1 MTDYAKI
8 LSDMEAEDD
17 GLRASEAVT
26 PAGQMPTMRFT
37 DTPATAKAV
46 LRSPNP
52 QGETPTWEQMS
63 ITERLVNGL
72 EGGYHGLQK
81 SRAATAAYEAEQA
94 AQAGLSALVDD
105 DEDESVKELLSRD
118 TQVNRDYK
126 AKQAAARD
134 QAIYDYADLAKK
146 DKEYVTPQAI
156 QNASERAKGKGFW
169 AGLGTAVSEMAA
181 DPLNSAL
188 YLGTSSLGAIAPY
201 MALSAAGGG
210 LLGAARLTSAARAV
224 QMATMFKGSYD
235 NELGNYLIQA
245 MQEKGIDLQNPDAM
259 RTALQADELAET
271 YEKGKKRAAVVGAF
285 DAVAALAA
293 PIRLN
298 PSNAVRTV
306 RDAAGILKASGLQG
320 VDKVKSI
327 PEAFGMARAAT
338 PTSRGGM
345 WGYNLENHL
354 TQAGLQ
360 GVLGGAGEALGS
372 LAAGDEINWADVLFE
387 VIGELTSAPVEV
399 VSMTASVNAAYNAQQ
414 QQAQAAK
421 VLGENM
427 QKVTAAV
434 AAMGTQVKDGQT
446 IADWANDVGQ
456 DKSVFSFAQDLVD
469 AGVPDKIRQAA
480 PELAARI
487 ETAAQNKSDIAIP
500 VSDVVQLAAQDEAAA
515 NSLLYES
522 RVDADGMSPR
532 QAEDFMK
539 NGKQEAVAAFDKIV
553 KDTKPDAEMRKAIDT
568 EVDAIRKQLID
579 AGTAEDVA
587 DLQTRPWAS
596 WLAIRA
602 KQTGLSPKEIMGKM
616 NLRIRRQQSKNPGLQ
631 QFIGAKGNARMGDDA
646 AAERMSIAESMEDH
660 GATPEEIYRKTGWE
674 RGADGKWR
682 REIPD
687 LTLKP
692 DVEKMLAIDL
702 KSWGRAGQV
711 GELTEP
717 LYGMIEAPELFKAH
731 PELENVIVTF
741 GHADPSVRGAFNG
754 RDIWINADFIEKGD
768 FEGLQSTLSH
778 ELQHYI
784 QDTEK
789 FASGGSPSGMPGK
802 GDVLFEDTR
811 RLAKYR
817 ENETYKRYE
826 ALSRSIQGR
835 IISGG
840 PDFLKTPLY
849 DALTAQQKE
858 MEKSPEVDRVRK
870 ERDRLRKKWGRSPN
884 VDYAILNTPDAT
896 EPVWDMLNMEDPE
909 FRFQE
914 YRRMAGEVESRNVQK
929 RRTMSPEERAQ
940 TPISA
945 TEDVPRED
953 QRVAFQ
959 QQLSTAMPSEASV
972 KKGDY
977 PNPRFARQW
986 ADLSE
991 AKKNSRYFERAVA
1004 AMKTI
1009 PGVKGAVGRVRNVG
1023 KASERI
1029 IDFLADNLV
1038 WLYDKMPAA
1047 ERDRAKM
1054 WYDGGNKTARVWA
1067 QRYGLRLR
1075 QVAAVIAIFSPQNGW
1090 FNNMTNAERLFDIYF
1105 GARREKPTL
1114 EMQTTLKTLCE
1125 SDKKVSFDEIKGKS
1139 LEELIEANQ
1148 MRGAALWVRAYDA
1161 VTNPSAYNVLTP
1173 EGGVG
1178 GLASVPGGQGKPAKA
1193 FFFNPQSIADA
1204 LSVIVDGSV
1213 DNVYD
1218 KIGTQFKV
1226 RDFYNNLY
1234 DPNNAKAA
1242 TIDTHAVGADTLTI
1256 QSSNSQ
1262 PVQDNFGAI
1271 GNKTSGQNGT
1281 YPLHFEAY
1289 RRAAERVGISPREMQ
1304 SITWE
1309 AVRVLFEPNRKR
1321 VLRSVVDDIWKEF
1334 DAGKITVDEARQ
1346 KILDA
1351 AGGLSKLSWQDTP
1364 FNDRITETYDRSGVT
1379 LYDDVRQPE
1388 PEPVLTMEAAPDP
1401 NNAEA
1406 VAQWNELSPAD
1417 KLAVTQEI
1425 VPWVLERV
1433 AEQTQTHIGE
1443 PELQR
1448 GGYLGDPNYS
1458 ILCRIADGG
1467 DYVKVARLLASYLR
1481 QDSVMAI
1488 SQTNGEGM
1496 FSSKVIRIQLPD
1508 GFTEAQVDDLYRN
1521 HIDRIRDAN
1530 GERLIMGQST
1540 AGGVMM
1546 LSVDAENIEAI
1557 KAGLNSIVEGYGDQM
1572 VYRVSDA
1579 YTGFLEP
1586 YSEEEKTNAR
1596 NDTGRSGGVRQETS
1610 AGYDADLQSE
1620 TDQRLAE
1627 AIKAKIASRPRGF
1640 NQAAAYQEGV
1650 GGDRTMGGYS
1660 AERGNG
1666 GVRTSGEGQAA
1677 AGGTGVAG
1685 ETAGGMGREP
1695 GTRAD
1700 GGGIHSGEQPDMRGG
1715 LPLRAGGLSDKEAA
1729 YQTDK
1734 HYGKPRKGSSS
1745 VLAFHF
1751 SREPRTTL
1759 DSSFYGTGFQ
1769 GAEADRLSDPK
1780 NEDIRHRI
1788 YFYTDADAGVIP
1800 ESEVG
1805 QYVHTVNLDNVY
1817 NVIEDPL
1824 GIVAKAE
1831 AEGTNYE
1838 RDIMKAGFDGYY
1850 RPYVES
1856 WGQGGVVLVGDHK
1869 VEVEPKGIWRRTP
1882 QTKLYNSIRLKKV
1895 PLDGAQLTEDQK
1907 AALKKMADKYGYRRV
1922 RVYDEHVDY
1931 DESLAREIDP
1941 ILGKRLTVFASAY
1954 TAFNQSSENA
1964 FTPDEE
1970 LIRKAV
1976 DNFGMTDNI
1985 DEAFY
1990 ILPDGTMLDGSGRHW
2005 GLEEQDVN
2013 GRQVD
2018 HADVAEVMESSGA
2031 QAMYDFMGRTGAMR
2045 IDSVNGVASI
2055 SRPPTPAQL
2064 EVLGRSSEG
2073 NYLALSYNTPE
2084 GRIVDDTE
2092 FDSASPE
2099 EIGTFFAEAE
2109 EKAALGIAGAYAQT
2123 AYHGS
2128 PFKFD
2133 RFTLDHIGAGAGTRQ
2148 HGYGLYFAMNRKTAE
2163 SYRDALSGGGE
2174 YTVNGKSVSRN
2185 LESTDME
2192 DLAATWVLREM
2203 PGTQKHPKPAQ
2214 VKRAAETAI
2223 KRLNEDTERG
2233 LVDKAASSKLWD
2245 ELAKIY
2251 RRPKDYS
2258 FEYTPST
2265 EGRVYRTDIPD
2276 SDVLLSEE
2284 AAMADQPVIVR
2295 KALQNLAFDL
2305 IAEGMDDQDKGT
2317 TSPRA
2322 DARNKVIEL
2331 IGKDSAEGRDIYSW
2345 LTAYAGG
2352 SKEASELLNLYGIK
2366 GLEYFSEPDGN
2377 CAVIWDDTALKILN
2391 SLEQP
2396 EQSGTRGSM
2405 MPSNAGDVR
2414 SGEGGVMTLMES
2426 ADKSTFLHESAHA
2439 WLDADTMLAQDIAD
2453 KVLAGGELT
2462 DGEKAFLTNLGGF
2475 FRWGQQEGVLDL
2487 GVTDDLKT
2495 VAAAVRTW
2503 AEMSINDQ
2511 RGMHEL
2517 FAEGF
2522 ESYLLEGVSPNAEMK
2537 TIFGRFKKWLMD
2549 IYAQATR
2556 QPHPIS
2562 PDVRKLYDLM
2572 FATEQQA
2579 METQQKLG
2587 MRALFDGETGKRLG
2601 MTDEEMAAYNALNEE
2616 ATQEAEGL
2624 VAKAVHGVLRIY
2636 GNIRRKEARRILR
2649 ERRDEVNKRTDEI
2662 LEEPR
2667 YRALSL
2673 LTHGLK
2679 NEDGTTSRMT
2689 IELKTLGRC
2698 GIDAETAQL
2707 LMDRGWVT
2715 EGRGVS
2721 PEVLANTAGTTDVV
2735 GLIGD
2740 LLELKSMND
2749 AKTEAIKSVAYKVR
2763 IESGM
2768 NPDAFDELQSNLAAH
2783 NETRSRFITAEFN
2796 ALARAL
2802 GKRQLMLSAAREYA
2816 VEQIGNM
2823 KLSDIRPGTFMNAE
2837 RRCAAMAEQAMRK
2850 GDFGACLEAKRGQV
2864 LNHEMARAALEA
2876 LDRYQRGVRMAK
2888 RAMKSK
2894 TVHPAYKKLILA
2906 LLDAHSVASMT
2917 AKEREDFGK
2926 LAADPAQLQEL
2937 IKEVEDAGTPI
2948 EGLQRF
2954 IDSHEHAKDMTGYD
2968 SQDFFSVLKQL
2979 ETLGRNVYN
2988 QNLAE
2993 ELGRIDEIVKEGK
3006 EAIKEAA
3013 DRQGRDVIENE
3024 RVPFTR
3030 WERWRDNVHQF
3041 LLNHV
3046 KIQSWCRIF
3055 DQNQSGGF
3063 FWNLFI
3069 RSANERSTFENSM
3082 RAKVSKTLAEKL
3094 APVFKKSQDEDP
3106 VIIPG
3111 FSKPFTHG
3119 QRIAVALNC
3128 GNDSNRQRL
3137 VDGDCRF
3144 TDDALQ
3150 AIFATL
3156 TEADWRAV
3164 EAVWQQFEELRPL
3177 IAEKEKRVFGTEPE
3191 WIDYQPFMVKTSE
3204 GKIIQVSGGYYPV
3217 KFDPRGSN
3225 RAAKYADANDVR
3237 QEMQGAY
3244 QSATTRRSF
3253 TKSRVQGDVHM
3264 PLRIDLAAL
3273 YEGFNDVIH
3282 DLAWHEWLIET
3293 KRVLDGVNGR
3303 DSGLRQAIKERY
3315 GYLVAK
3321 QFEDWRKD
3329 IATGGRDSADS
3340 WVNRMAANV
3349 GVATM
3354 GFSVT
3359 SAFVQLT
3366 GIGYVIPRVGIAPVM
3381 TAVGK
3386 FISDPAGLHRA
3397 ITKKSEAMR
3406 LRGLTQN
3413 REIAQVRNRLESGK
3427 HWFKDHAYVMMTIM
3441 QNIVDSIT
3449 WQAAYERYTREGN
3462 SEDKAIAMA
3471 DQVVIDTQ
3479 SSGNVSDLSAIE
3491 RSQGARLFTV
3501 FYSWMNAALNM
3512 GVVEAMGENDR
3523 AKAAARLL
3531 FMGAVMPVLEALF
3544 REALQAHDSD
3554 DDDDEDWTKQWLR
3567 KPLGDVVEYHLGLF
3581 LGLREVSSTAK
3592 SLIAGEPL
3600 FGYNG
3605 PAGTRMIANTANAMQ
3620 AATDPLSWRGL
3631 KVLVDIAGSLTGAPS
3646 TQINRTIKG
3655 VRAIESG
3662 QAEGVDAVLAPLFGF
3677 SGKIDE

>member
-17 GLRASEAVT
+17 GLRASQAVT
-26 PAGQMPTMRFT
+26 PAGQLPTMRFT

-63 ITERLVNGL
+63 ITERLMNGL

-118 TQVNRDYK
+118 TQANRDYK
-126 AKQAAARD
+126 EKQAAARD
-134 QAIYDYADLAKK
+134 KAIYEYSDLAKK
-146 DKEYVTPQAI
+146 DKEYVTPLAV
-156 QNASERAKGKGFW
+156 QNASKKAKGQGFW
-169 AGLGTAVSEMAA
+169 SGLGTALTEMAA

-210 LLGAARLTSAARAV
+210 LLGATRLTSAARAV

-259 RTALQADELAET
+259 RTALQADDMAET

-298 PSNAVRTV
+298 PSNAIRTV
-306 RDAAGILKASGLQG
+306 RDAAGILKASGLHG

-327 PEAFGMARAAT
+327 PEAFGMARSAA
-338 PTSRGGM
+338 PTSRGGV

-387 VIGELTSAPVEV
+387 AIGELTSAPVEV

-434 AAMGTQVKDGQT
+434 AAMGTQVKDDQT

-469 AGVPDKIRQAA
+469 AGVPDKIRQSA

-487 ETAAQNKSDIAIP
+487 ETAAQNKSDVAIP
-500 VSDVVQLAAQDEAAA
+500 VSDVVKLAATDEAAA

-568 EVDAIRKQLID
+568 EVDAIRKQLVD

-596 WLAIRA
+596 WLAIRS

-616 NLRIRRQQSKNPGLQ
+616 NLRIRRQQS
-631 QFIGAKGNARMGDDA
+631 
-646 AAERMSIAESMEDH
+646 
-660 GATPEEIYRKTGWE
+660 
-674 RGADGKWR
+674 
-682 REIPD
+682 
-687 LTLKP
+687 
-692 DVEKMLAIDL
+692 
-702 KSWGRAGQV
+702 
-711 GELTEP
+711 
-717 LYGMIEAPELFKAH
+717 
-731 PELENVIVTF
+731 
-741 GHADPSVRGAFNG
+741 
-754 RDIWINADFIEKGD
+754 
-768 FEGLQSTLSH
+768 
-778 ELQHYI
+778 
-784 QDTEK
+784 
-789 FASGGSPSGMPGK
+789 
-802 GDVLFEDTR
+802 
-811 RLAKYR
+811 
-817 ENETYKRYE
+817 
-826 ALSRSIQGR
+826 
-835 IISGG
+835 
-840 PDFLKTPLY
+840 
-849 DALTAQQKE
+849 
-858 MEKSPEVDRVRK
+858 
-870 ERDRLRKKWGRSPN
+870 
-884 VDYAILNTPDAT
+884 
-896 EPVWDMLNMEDPE
+896 
-909 FRFQE
+909 
-914 YRRMAGEVESRNVQK
+914 
-929 RRTMSPEERAQ
+929 Q
-940 TPISA
+940 TP
-945 TEDVPRED
+945 
-953 QRVAFQ
+953 AFQ
-959 QQLSTAMPSEASV
+959 QQLSTAMPSEAAV

-1009 PGVKGAVGRVRNVG
+1009 PGVKGAIGRVRNVG

-1029 IDFLADNLV
+1029 IDFMADNLV

-1047 ERDRAKM
+1047 ERERAKL

-1105 GARREKPTL
+1105 SARREKPSA
-1114 EMQTTLKTLCE
+1114 EMQTALKTLCE
-1125 SDKKVSFDEIKGKS
+1125 SDRKVSFDEIKGKS
-1139 LEELIEANQ
+1139 LEELIRADQ
-1148 MRGAALWVRAYDA
+1148 MRGAALLVRAYDA
-1161 VTNPSAYNVLTP
+1161 VTNPSTYNVLTP

-1213 DNVYD
+1213 DNIYD

-1234 DPNNAKAA
+1234 DPSNAKAA

-1262 PVQDNFGAI
+1262 PVQDNFGAV

-1289 RRAAERVGISPREMQ
+1289 RRAAERVGLSPREMQ

-1334 DAGKITVDEARQ
+1334 DAGKISADEARQ
-1346 KILDA
+1346 KIFDA

-1521 HIDRIRDAN
+1521 HIDQIRDAN

-1540 AGGVMM
+1540 AGGIMM
-1546 LSVDAENIEAI
+1546 LSVDAENIDAI
-1557 KAGLNSIVEGYGDQM
+1557 TAGLNKATDLPWAVT
-1572 VYRVSDA
+1572 DA

-1586 YSEEEKTNAR
+1586 YTEEEKNHAK
-1596 NDTGRSGGVRQETS
+1596 NVSGRRSEVQQGTS
-1610 AGYDADLQSE
+1610 VGYDADLQSE

-1640 NQAAAYQEGV
+1640 NQEAAYGTEGV
-1650 GGDRTMGGYS
+1650 GDDRTMGGYS
-1660 AERGNG
+1660 AEGGNG
-1666 GVRTSGEGQAA
+1666 GVRASGEGQTA
-1677 AGGTGVAG
+1677 AGGSGMAG
-1685 ETAGGMGREP
+1685 EATGGMGRES
-1695 GTRAD
+1695 GARAD
-1700 GGGIHSGEQPDMRGG
+1700 GGGIYSGEQPNMRGG

-1734 HYGKPRKGSSS
+1734 HYGKPQKGSSS
-1745 VLAFHF
+1745 VLGFHF

-1769 GAEADRLSDPK
+1769 GAEADRLSDPQ

-1788 YFYTDADAGVIP
+1788 YFYADADAGVIP

-1817 NVIEDPL
+1817 NVAEDPL

-1869 VEVEPKGIWRRTP
+1869 VEVEPKGVWRRTP

-1976 DNFGMTDNI
+1976 DNFGTTDNI

-2045 IDSVNGVASI
+2045 IDSAHGVASI

-2064 EVLGRSSEG
+2064 EILGRSSEG

-2092 FDSASPE
+2092 FDPASSE

-2163 SYRDALSGGGE
+2163 RYRDALAGGGE
-2174 YTVNGKSVSRN
+2174 YTVNGKPVSRN

-2223 KRLNEDTERG
+2223 KRLNEDTEHG
-2233 LVDKAASSKLWD
+2233 WVDKATSSKLWN
-2245 ELAKIY
+2245 ELVKIY
-2251 RRPKDYS
+2251 RKPKDYS

-2284 AAMADQPVIVR
+2284 AAMVDQSVVVR

-2305 IAEGMDDQDKGT
+2305 VAEGMDDLDKGT

-2331 IGKDSAEGRDIYSW
+2331 IGKDSAEGRDVYSW

-2414 SGEGGVMTLMES
+2414 PGEGGVMTLMES

-2462 DGEKAFLTNLGGF
+2462 DGERAFLTNLGGF

-2495 VAAAVRTW
+2495 VAAAVRAW
-2503 AEMSINDQ
+2503 AAMPINDQ

-2562 PDVRKLYDLM
+2562 PEVRKLYDLM

-2587 MRALFDGETGKRLG
+2587 MRALFDGEIGKRLG

-2624 VAKAVHGVLRIY
+2624 VAKTVHGVLRIY

-2649 ERRDEVNKRTDEI
+2649 ERQDEVNKRTDEI

-2667 YRALSL
+2667 FRALSL

-2689 IELKTLGRC
+2689 IELKTLSRC
-2698 GIDAETAQL
+2698 GIDAETAQM

-3191 WIDYQPFMVKTSE
+3191 WIDYQPFMVKTAE

-3386 FISDPAGLHRA
+3386 FISDPVGLHRA

-3449 WQAAYERYTREGN
+3449 WQAAYERFTREGN

-3531 FMGAVMPVLEALF
+3531 FMGAVMPVLEAMF
-3544 REALQAHDSD
+3544 RDALQAHDSD
-3554 DDDDEDWTKQWLR
+3554 DDDDEDWTKKWLR

-3581 LGLREVSSTAK
+3581 VLLREVSNAVK
-3592 SLIAGEPL
+3592 SMIAGDPV
-3600 FGYNG
+3600 FAYNG
-3605 PAGTRMIANTANAMQ
+3605 PAGTRALPNAINMGQ
-3620 AATDPLSWRGL
+3620 ALTDPLSWRGL
-3631 KVLVDIAGSLTGAPS
+3631 KALVDIAGSLTGAPS

>member
-1 MTDYAKI
+1 MNYVKEFEQARTARAA
-8 LSDMEAEDD
+8 SD
-17 GLRASEAVT
+17 AVT
-26 PAGQMPTMRFT
+26 PVGELPTADFT

-52 QGETPTWEQMS
+52 QGEVPTWEQMS
-63 ITERLVNGL
+63 VTERLMNGL

-118 TQVNRDYK
+118 TQANRDYK
-126 AKQAAARD
+126 EKQAAARD
-134 QAIYDYADLAKK
+134 KAIYEYADLAKK
-146 DKEYVTPQAI
+146 DKEYVTPLAV
-156 QNASERAKGKGFW
+156 QNASQKAKGKGFW
-169 AGLGTAVSEMAA
+169 SGLGTALTEIAA

-235 NELGNYLIQA
+235 NELGNYLIKA

-259 RTALQADELAET
+259 RTALQADDMAET

-298 PSNAVRTV
+298 PSNAIRTV
-306 RDAAGILKASGLQG
+306 RDAAGILKASGLHG

-327 PEAFGMARAAT
+327 PEAFGMARSAT

-387 VIGELTSAPVEV
+387 AIGELTSAPVEV

-487 ETAAQNKSDIAIP
+487 ETAAQNKSDVAIP
-500 VSDVVQLAAQDEAAA
+500 VSDVVKLAATDEAAA

-616 NLRIRRQQSKNPGLQ
+616 NLRIRRQQS
-631 QFIGAKGNARMGDDA
+631 
-646 AAERMSIAESMEDH
+646 
-660 GATPEEIYRKTGWE
+660 
-674 RGADGKWR
+674 
-682 REIPD
+682 
-687 LTLKP
+687 
-692 DVEKMLAIDL
+692 
-702 KSWGRAGQV
+702 
-711 GELTEP
+711 
-717 LYGMIEAPELFKAH
+717 
-731 PELENVIVTF
+731 
-741 GHADPSVRGAFNG
+741 
-754 RDIWINADFIEKGD
+754 
-768 FEGLQSTLSH
+768 
-778 ELQHYI
+778 
-784 QDTEK
+784 
-789 FASGGSPSGMPGK
+789 
-802 GDVLFEDTR
+802 
-811 RLAKYR
+811 
-817 ENETYKRYE
+817 
-826 ALSRSIQGR
+826 
-835 IISGG
+835 
-840 PDFLKTPLY
+840 
-849 DALTAQQKE
+849 
-858 MEKSPEVDRVRK
+858 
-870 ERDRLRKKWGRSPN
+870 
-884 VDYAILNTPDAT
+884 
-896 EPVWDMLNMEDPE
+896 
-909 FRFQE
+909 
-914 YRRMAGEVESRNVQK
+914 
-929 RRTMSPEERAQ
+929 Q
-940 TPISA
+940 TP
-945 TEDVPRED
+945 
-953 QRVAFQ
+953 AFQ
-959 QQLSTAMPSEASV
+959 QQLSTAMPSEAAV

-986 ADLSE
+986 ADFAE

-1009 PGVKGAVGRVRNVG
+1009 PGVKGAVGRVRNAG

-1029 IDFLADNLV
+1029 IDFMADNLV

-1047 ERDRAKM
+1047 ERERAKL

-1105 GARREKPTL
+1105 SARREKPSA
-1114 EMQTTLKTLCE
+1114 EMQTALKTLCE

-1139 LEELIEANQ
+1139 LEELIQADQ

-1161 VTNPSAYNVLTP
+1161 VTNPSTYNVLTP

-1213 DNVYD
+1213 DNIYD

-1234 DPNNAKAA
+1234 DPSNAKAA

-1262 PVQDNFGAI
+1262 PVQDNFGAV

-1289 RRAAERVGISPREMQ
+1289 RRAAERVGLSPREIQ

-1321 VLRSVVDDIWKEF
+1321 VLRSVVNDIWKVF
-1334 DAGKITVDEARQ
+1334 DAGKISADEARQ
-1346 KILDA
+1346 KIFDA

-1417 KLAVTQEI
+1417 KLAVTREI
-1425 VPWVLERV
+1425 VPWLLERV
-1433 AEQTQTHIGE
+1433 AEQTHAHIGE

-1467 DYVKVARLLASYLR
+1467 DYVKVGRLLASYLR

-1496 FSSKVIRIQLPD
+1496 FTSKVIRIQLPD

-1546 LSVDAENIEAI
+1546 LSVGAENIEAI

-1620 TDQRLAE
+1620 TDKRLAQ

-1640 NQAAAYQEGV
+1640 GQSGV
-1650 GGDRTMGGYS
+1650 YTAGT
-1660 AERGNG
+1660 G
-1666 GVRTSGEGQAA
+1666 GVRPVDERSAEG
-1677 AGGTGVAG
+1677 GV
-1685 ETAGGMGREP
+1685 R
-1695 GTRAD
+1695 GTRSP
-1700 GGGIHSGEQPDMRGG
+1700 GESGQRFEGGIVRESDVPTTAEYGE
-1715 LPLRAGGLSDKEAA
+1715 
-1729 YQTDK
+1729 
-1734 HYGKPRKGSSS
+1734 KGRPNAVR
-1745 VLAFHF
+1745 VLGIHMSAVNRPSLN
-1751 SREPRTTL
+1751 SRY
-1759 DSSFYGTGFQ
+1759 YGTGLK
-1769 GAEADRLSDPK
+1769 GKELKRLTKTGPLSDVYS
-1780 NEDIRHRI
+1780 RI
-1788 YFYTDADAGVIP
+1788 YFYLDTGKGIIP
-1800 ESEVG
+1800 EEGVG
-1805 QYVHTVNLDNVY
+1805 REAHSIWLNNIYDLD
-1817 NVIEDPL
+1817 EDPL
-1824 GIVAKAE
+1824 GLLAKGRKESSNDDWAFTWTE
-1831 AEGTNYE
+1831 HFIKA
-1838 RDIMKAGFDGYY
+1838 AGFDGYIVHHFGRGGAVCLLGDQHDNV
-1850 RPYVES
+1850 RPQY
-1856 WGQGGVVLVGDHK
+1856 QGRVQALNAAAVTSAHSRQI
-1869 VEVEPKGIWRRTP
+1869 ER
-1882 QTKLYNSIRLKKV
+1882 KLDPYKV
-1895 PLDGAQLTEDQK
+1895 PGKIMIQLQKLAQDPSNGIKHNFPYITWTEADD
-1907 AALKKMADKYGYRRV
+1907 ALVHEVFPDADNA
-1922 RVYDEHVDY
+1922 
-1931 DESLAREIDP
+1931 LAT
-1941 ILGKRLTVFASAY
+1941 GF
-1954 TAFNQSSENA
+1954 FQSSENA

-1976 DNFGMTDNI
+1976 DNFGTTDNI

-2018 HADVAEVMESSGA
+2018 HADVAEVMGTSGV
-2031 QAMYDFMGRTGAMR
+2031 QAMYDFMARTGAMR
-2045 IDSVNGVASI
+2045 IDSAHGVASI

-2064 EVLGRSSEG
+2064 GILENSSKG

-2099 EIGTFFAEAE
+2099 EVGTFFAEAE

-2133 RFTLDHIGAGAGTRQ
+2133 RFTLDHIGAGAGTQQ

-2163 SYRDALSGGGE
+2163 SYRDALAGGGE
-2174 YTVNGKSVSRN
+2174 YTVNGKPVSRN
-2185 LESTDME
+2185 LESADME

-2233 LVDKAASSKLWD
+2233 QVDKATSSKLRN

-2251 RRPKDYS
+2251 QQPKDYS
-2258 FEYTPST
+2258 IEYTPST

-2284 AAMADQPVIVR
+2284 AAMVDQPVVVR

-2305 IAEGMDDQDKGT
+2305 VAEGMDDLDKGT

-2331 IGKDSAEGRDIYSW
+2331 IGKDSAEGRDVYSW

-2414 SGEGGVMTLMES
+2414 PGEGGVMTLMES

-2453 KVLAGGELT
+2453 KVLSGGELT
-2462 DGEKAFLTNLGGF
+2462 DGERAFLTNLGGF

-2495 VAAAVRTW
+2495 VAAAVRAW
-2503 AEMSINDQ
+2503 AAMPINDQ

-2549 IYAQATR
+2549 IYARATR

-2562 PDVRKLYDLM
+2562 PEVRKLYDLM

-2587 MRALFDGETGKRLG
+2587 MRALFDGEIGKRLG
-2601 MTDEEMAAYNALNEE
+2601 MTDEELAAYNALNEE

-2624 VAKAVHGVLRIY
+2624 IAKAVHGVLRIY

-2667 YRALSL
+2667 FRALSL

-2679 NEDGTTSRMT
+2679 SEDGTTSRMT
-2689 IELKTLGRC
+2689 IELKTLSRC

-2763 IESGM
+2763 IEGGM

-2802 GKRQLMLSAAREYA
+2802 GKRQLMVSAAREYA

-2850 GDFGACLEAKRGQV
+2850 ADFGACLEAKRGQV

-2894 TVHPAYKKLILA
+2894 TVHPTYKKLILA

-3144 TDDALQ
+3144 TDEALQ

-3191 WIDYQPFMVKTSE
+3191 WIDYQPFMVKTAE

-3253 TKSRVQGDVHM
+3253 TKSRAQGDVHM

-3293 KRVLDGVNGR
+3293 KRVLDGVNGQ

-3386 FISDPAGLHRA
+3386 FISDPVGLHRA

-3427 HWFKDHAYVMMTIM
+3427 HWFKDHSYVMMTIM
-3441 QNIVDSIT
+3441 QNIVDSIA

-3531 FMGAVMPVLEALF
+3531 FMGAVMPVLESLF

-3567 KPLGDVVEYHLGLF
+3567 KPLGAVVEYHLGLF

>member
-1 MTDYAKI
+1 MNYVKEFEQARTARAA
-8 LSDMEAEDD
+8 SD
-17 GLRASEAVT
+17 AVT
-26 PAGQMPTMRFT
+26 PVGELPTADFT

-52 QGETPTWEQMS
+52 QGEVPTWEQMS
-63 ITERLVNGL
+63 VTERLMNGL

-118 TQVNRDYK
+118 TQANRDYK
-126 AKQAAARD
+126 EKQAAARD
-134 QAIYDYADLAKK
+134 KAIYEYADLAKK
-146 DKEYVTPQAI
+146 DKEYVTPLAV
-156 QNASERAKGKGFW
+156 QNASQKAKGKGFW
-169 AGLGTAVSEMAA
+169 SGLGTALTEMAA
-181 DPLNSAL
+181 DPLSSAL

-235 NELGNYLIQA
+235 NELGNYLIKA

-259 RTALQADELAET
+259 RTALQADDMAET

-298 PSNAVRTV
+298 PSNAIRTV
-306 RDAAGILKASGLQG
+306 RDAAGILKASGLHG

-327 PEAFGMARAAT
+327 PEAFGMARSAT

-387 VIGELTSAPVEV
+387 AIGELTSAPVEV

-434 AAMGTQVKDGQT
+434 AAMGTQVKEGQT

-487 ETAAQNKSDIAIP
+487 ETAAQNKSDVAIP
-500 VSDVVQLAAQDEAAA
+500 VSDVVKLAATDEAAA

-568 EVDAIRKQLID
+568 EVAAIRKQLID

-616 NLRIRRQQSKNPGLQ
+616 NLRIRRQQS
-631 QFIGAKGNARMGDDA
+631 
-646 AAERMSIAESMEDH
+646 
-660 GATPEEIYRKTGWE
+660 
-674 RGADGKWR
+674 
-682 REIPD
+682 
-687 LTLKP
+687 
-692 DVEKMLAIDL
+692 
-702 KSWGRAGQV
+702 
-711 GELTEP
+711 
-717 LYGMIEAPELFKAH
+717 
-731 PELENVIVTF
+731 
-741 GHADPSVRGAFNG
+741 
-754 RDIWINADFIEKGD
+754 
-768 FEGLQSTLSH
+768 
-778 ELQHYI
+778 
-784 QDTEK
+784 
-789 FASGGSPSGMPGK
+789 
-802 GDVLFEDTR
+802 
-811 RLAKYR
+811 
-817 ENETYKRYE
+817 
-826 ALSRSIQGR
+826 
-835 IISGG
+835 
-840 PDFLKTPLY
+840 
-849 DALTAQQKE
+849 
-858 MEKSPEVDRVRK
+858 
-870 ERDRLRKKWGRSPN
+870 
-884 VDYAILNTPDAT
+884 
-896 EPVWDMLNMEDPE
+896 
-909 FRFQE
+909 
-914 YRRMAGEVESRNVQK
+914 
-929 RRTMSPEERAQ
+929 Q
-940 TPISA
+940 TP
-945 TEDVPRED
+945 
-953 QRVAFQ
+953 AFQ
-959 QQLSTAMPSEASV
+959 QQLSTAMPSEAAV

-986 ADLSE
+986 ADFAE

-1009 PGVKGAVGRVRNVG
+1009 PGVKGAVGRVRNAG

-1029 IDFLADNLV
+1029 IDFMADNLV

-1047 ERDRAKM
+1047 ERERAKL

-1105 GARREKPTL
+1105 SARREKPSA
-1114 EMQTTLKTLCE
+1114 EMQTALKSLCE

-1139 LEELIEANQ
+1139 LEELIQADQ

-1161 VTNPSAYNVLTP
+1161 VTNPSTYNVLTP

-1213 DNVYD
+1213 DNIYD

-1234 DPNNAKAA
+1234 DPSNAKAA

-1262 PVQDNFGAI
+1262 PVQDNFGAV

-1289 RRAAERVGISPREMQ
+1289 RRAAERVGLSPREIQ

-1321 VLRSVVDDIWKEF
+1321 VLRSVVDDIWKKF
-1334 DAGKITVDEARQ
+1334 DAGKISADEARQ
-1346 KILDA
+1346 KIFDA

-1388 PEPVLTMEAAPDP
+1388 PEPVLTMEVAPDP

-1417 KLAVTQEI
+1417 KLAVTREI
-1425 VPWVLERV
+1425 VPWLLERV
-1433 AEQTQTHIGE
+1433 AEQTHAHIGE

-1467 DYVKVARLLASYLR
+1467 DYVKVGRLLASYLR

-1496 FSSKVIRIQLPD
+1496 FTSKVIRIQLPD

-1546 LSVDAENIEAI
+1546 LSVGAENIEAI

-1620 TDQRLAE
+1620 TDKRLAQ

-1640 NQAAAYQEGV
+1640 GQSGV
-1650 GGDRTMGGYS
+1650 YTAGT
-1660 AERGNG
+1660 G
-1666 GVRTSGEGQAA
+1666 GVRPVDERSAEG
-1677 AGGTGVAG
+1677 GV
-1685 ETAGGMGREP
+1685 R
-1695 GTRAD
+1695 GTRSP
-1700 GGGIHSGEQPDMRGG
+1700 GESGQRFEGGIVRESDVPTTAEYGE
-1715 LPLRAGGLSDKEAA
+1715 
-1729 YQTDK
+1729 
-1734 HYGKPRKGSSS
+1734 KGRPNAVR
-1745 VLAFHF
+1745 VLGIHMSAVNRPSLN
-1751 SREPRTTL
+1751 SRY
-1759 DSSFYGTGFQ
+1759 YGTGLKGQ
-1769 GAEADRLSDPK
+1769 ELKRLTKTGPLSDVYS
-1780 NEDIRHRI
+1780 RI
-1788 YFYTDADAGVIP
+1788 YFYLDTGKGIIP
-1800 ESEVG
+1800 EEGVG
-1805 QYVHTVNLDNVY
+1805 REAHSIWLNNIYDLD
-1817 NVIEDPL
+1817 EDPL
-1824 GIVAKAE
+1824 GLLAKGRKESSNDDWAFTWTE
-1831 AEGTNYE
+1831 HFIKA
-1838 RDIMKAGFDGYY
+1838 AGFDGYIVHHFGRGGAVCLLGDQHDNV
-1850 RPYVES
+1850 RPQY
-1856 WGQGGVVLVGDHK
+1856 QGRVQALNAAAVTSAHGRQI
-1869 VEVEPKGIWRRTP
+1869 ER
-1882 QTKLYNSIRLKKV
+1882 KLDPYKV
-1895 PLDGAQLTEDQK
+1895 PGKIMIQLQKLAQDPSNGIKHNFPYITWTEADD
-1907 AALKKMADKYGYRRV
+1907 ALVHEVFPDADNA
-1922 RVYDEHVDY
+1922 
-1931 DESLAREIDP
+1931 LAT
-1941 ILGKRLTVFASAY
+1941 GF
-1954 TAFNQSSENA
+1954 FQSSENA

-1976 DNFGMTDNI
+1976 DNFGTTDNI

-2018 HADVAEVMESSGA
+2018 HADVAEVMDTSGV
-2031 QAMYDFMGRTGAMR
+2031 QAMYDFMARTGAMR
-2045 IDSVNGVASI
+2045 IDSAHGVASI

-2064 EVLGRSSEG
+2064 GILENSSKG

-2133 RFTLDHIGAGAGTRQ
+2133 RFTLDHIGAGAGTQQ

-2163 SYRDALSGGGE
+2163 SYRDALAGGGE
-2174 YTVNGKSVSRN
+2174 YTVNGKPVSRN
-2185 LESTDME
+2185 LESADME

-2233 LVDKAASSKLWD
+2233 QVDKATSSKLRN

-2251 RRPKDYS
+2251 QQPKDYS
-2258 FEYTPST
+2258 IEYTPST
-2265 EGRVYRTDIPD
+2265 EGRVYRTEIPD

-2284 AAMADQPVIVR
+2284 AAMVDQPVVVR

-2305 IAEGMDDQDKGT
+2305 VAEGMDDLDKGT

-2331 IGKDSAEGRDIYSW
+2331 IGKDSTEGRDVYSW

-2414 SGEGGVMTLMES
+2414 PGEGGVMTLMES

-2462 DGEKAFLTNLGGF
+2462 DGERAFLTNLGGF

-2495 VAAAVRTW
+2495 VAAAVRSW
-2503 AEMSINDQ
+2503 AAMPINDQ

-2562 PDVRKLYDLM
+2562 PEVRKLYDLM

-2587 MRALFDGETGKRLG
+2587 MRALFDGEIGKRLG
-2601 MTDEEMAAYNALNEE
+2601 MTDEELAAYNALNEE

-2624 VAKAVHGVLRIY
+2624 IAKAVHGVLRIY

-2667 YRALSL
+2667 FRALSL

-2679 NEDGTTSRMT
+2679 SEDGTTSRMT
-2689 IELKTLGRC
+2689 IELKTLSRC

-2763 IESGM
+2763 IEGGM

-2802 GKRQLMLSAAREYA
+2802 GKRQLMVSAAREYA

-2850 GDFGACLEAKRGQV
+2850 ADFGACLEAKRGQV
-2864 LNHEMARAALEA
+2864 LNHEMARAALET

-3144 TDDALQ
+3144 TDEALQ

-3191 WIDYQPFMVKTSE
+3191 WIDYQPFMVKTAE

-3253 TKSRVQGDVHM
+3253 TKSRAQGDVHM

-3386 FISDPAGLHRA
+3386 FISDPVGLHRA

-3427 HWFKDHAYVMMTIM
+3427 HWFKDHSYVMMTIM
-3441 QNIVDSIT
+3441 QNIVDSIA

-3531 FMGAVMPVLEALF
+3531 FMGAVMPVLESLF

-3567 KPLGDVVEYHLGLF
+3567 KPLGAVVEYHLGLF

>member
-1 MTDYAKI
+1 MTDYSKLI
-8 LSDMEAEDD
+8 DEMEAEDD
-17 GLRASEAVT
+17 GLRASQAVT

-52 QGETPTWEQMS
+52 QGEVPTWEQMS
-63 ITERLVNGL
+63 ITERLMNGL

-169 AGLGTAVSEMAA
+169 AGLGAAVSEMAA

-210 LLGAARLTSAARAV
+210 LLGAARLTSVARAV

-259 RTALQADELAET
+259 RTALQADDLAET

-387 VIGELTSAPVEV
+387 AIGELTSAPVEV

-469 AGVPDKIRQAA
+469 AGVPDKIRQAV

-487 ETAAQNKSDIAIP
+487 ETAAQNKTDIAIP

-522 RVDADGMSPR
+522 RVVADGMSPR

-553 KDTKPDAEMRKAIDT
+553 KDTKPDAEMRKAIDA
-568 EVDAIRKQLID
+568 EVDVIRKQLID

-616 NLRIRRQQSKNPGLQ
+616 NLRIRRQQSQKPGLQ

-646 AAERMSIAESMEDH
+646 AAERM
-660 GATPEEIYRKTGWE
+660 
-674 RGADGKWR
+674 
-682 REIPD
+682 
-687 LTLKP
+687 
-692 DVEKMLAIDL
+692 
-702 KSWGRAGQV
+702 
-711 GELTEP
+711 
-717 LYGMIEAPELFKAH
+717 
-731 PELENVIVTF
+731 
-741 GHADPSVRGAFNG
+741 
-754 RDIWINADFIEKGD
+754 
-768 FEGLQSTLSH
+768 GL
-778 ELQHYI
+778 
-784 QDTEK
+784 
-789 FASGGSPSGMPGK
+789 
-802 GDVLFEDTR
+802 
-811 RLAKYR
+811 
-817 ENETYKRYE
+817 
-826 ALSRSIQGR
+826 
-835 IISGG
+835 
-840 PDFLKTPLY
+840 
-849 DALTAQQKE
+849 
-858 MEKSPEVDRVRK
+858 
-870 ERDRLRKKWGRSPN
+870 
-884 VDYAILNTPDAT
+884 
-896 EPVWDMLNMEDPE
+896 
-909 FRFQE
+909 
-914 YRRMAGEVESRNVQK
+914 
-929 RRTMSPEERAQ
+929 
-940 TPISA
+940 
-945 TEDVPRED
+945 
-953 QRVAFQ
+953 
-959 QQLSTAMPSEASV
+959 
-972 KKGDY
+972 
-977 PNPRFARQW
+977 
-986 ADLSE
+986 
-991 AKKNSRYFERAVA
+991 
-1004 AMKTI
+1004 
-1009 PGVKGAVGRVRNVG
+1009 
-1023 KASERI
+1023 
-1029 IDFLADNLV
+1029 
-1038 WLYDKMPAA
+1038 
-1047 ERDRAKM
+1047 
-1054 WYDGGNKTARVWA
+1054 
-1067 QRYGLRLR
+1067 
-1075 QVAAVIAIFSPQNGW
+1075 
-1090 FNNMTNAERLFDIYF
+1090 
-1105 GARREKPTL
+1105 
-1114 EMQTTLKTLCE
+1114 
-1125 SDKKVSFDEIKGKS
+1125 
-1139 LEELIEANQ
+1139 
-1148 MRGAALWVRAYDA
+1148 
-1161 VTNPSAYNVLTP
+1161 
-1173 EGGVG
+1173 
-1178 GLASVPGGQGKPAKA
+1178 
-1193 FFFNPQSIADA
+1193 
-1204 LSVIVDGSV
+1204 
-1213 DNVYD
+1213 
-1218 KIGTQFKV
+1218 
-1226 RDFYNNLY
+1226 
-1234 DPNNAKAA
+1234 
-1242 TIDTHAVGADTLTI
+1242 
-1256 QSSNSQ
+1256 
-1262 PVQDNFGAI
+1262 
-1271 GNKTSGQNGT
+1271 
-1281 YPLHFEAY
+1281 
-1289 RRAAERVGISPREMQ
+1289 SPREMQ

-1309 AVRVLFEPNRKR
+1309 AVRVLFEPNRKKA
-1321 VLRSVVDDIWKEF
+1321 LRSVIDGIWKEF
-1334 DAGKITVDEARQ
+1334 DAGKISVDEARQ
-1346 KILDA
+1346 KIFDA

-1417 KLAVTQEI
+1417 KLAVTREI

-1433 AEQTQTHIGE
+1433 AEQTHTHIGE

-1458 ILCRIADGG
+1458 ILCRIADSG
-1467 DYVKVARLLASYLR
+1467 DYVKVGRLLASYLR

-1610 AGYDADLQSE
+1610 VGYDADLQSE

-1640 NQAAAYQEGV
+1640 NQEAAYGTEGV
-1650 GGDRTMGGYS
+1650 GDDRTMGGYS
-1660 AERGNG
+1660 AEGGNG
-1666 GVRTSGEGQAA
+1666 GVRAPGEGQAA
-1677 AGGTGVAG
+1677 AGGSGMAG
-1685 ETAGGMGREP
+1685 ETAGGMGRES

-1700 GGGIHSGEQPDMRGG
+1700 GGGIYSGEQPNLRGG

-1745 VLAFHF
+1745 VLGFHF
-1751 SREPRTTL
+1751 SREPRTML

-1769 GAEADRLSDPK
+1769 GAEADRLSDPQ

-1788 YFYTDADAGVIP
+1788 YFYADADAGVIP

-1817 NVIEDPL
+1817 NVAEDPL

-1856 WGQGGVVLVGDHK
+1856 WGQGGVVLIGDHK
-1869 VEVEPKGIWRRTP
+1869 VDVEPKGVWHRTP

-1954 TAFNQSSENA
+1954 TAFNQSSETA

-1976 DNFGMTDNI
+1976 DNFGTTDNI

-2005 GLEEQDVN
+2005 GLDEQDVN

-2018 HADVAEVMESSGA
+2018 HADVAEVMDSSGA

-2045 IDSVNGVASI
+2045 IDSAHGVASI

-2133 RFTLDHIGAGAGTRQ
+2133 RFTLDHIGAGAGTQQ

-2163 SYRDALSGGGE
+2163 GYRDALAGGGE
-2174 YTVNGKSVSRN
+2174 YTVNGKPVSRN

-2233 LVDKAASSKLWD
+2233 QVDKATSSKLRN

-2251 RRPKDYS
+2251 RQPKDYS

-2284 AAMADQPVIVR
+2284 AAMVDQPVVVR

-2305 IAEGMDDQDKGT
+2305 VAEGMDDLDKGT
-2317 TSPRA
+2317 TSPRV

-2414 SGEGGVMTLMES
+2414 PGEGGVMTLMES

-2495 VAAAVRTW
+2495 VAAAVRAW
-2503 AEMSINDQ
+2503 AAMPINDQ

-2562 PDVRKLYDLM
+2562 PEVRKLYDLM

-2587 MRALFDGETGKRLG
+2587 MRALFDGEIGKRLG

-2667 YRALSL
+2667 FRALSL

-2689 IELKTLGRC
+2689 IELKTLSRC
-2698 GIDAETAQL
+2698 GIDAETAQM

-2802 GKRQLMLSAAREYA
+2802 GKRQLMVSAAREYA

-2894 TVHPAYKKLILA
+2894 TVHPDYKKLILA

-3150 AIFATL
+3150 DIFATL

-3191 WIDYQPFMVKTSE
+3191 WIDYQPFMVKTAE

-3386 FISDPAGLHRA
+3386 FISDPAGLHGS
-3397 ITKKSEAMR
+3397 IIKKSEAMR

-3655 VRAIESG
+3655 IRAIESG

>member
-17 GLRASEAVT
+17 GLRASQAVT
-26 PAGQMPTMRFT
+26 PAGQLPTMRFT
-37 DTPATAKAV
+37 DAPATAKAV

-52 QGETPTWEQMS
+52 QGEVPTWEQMS
-63 ITERLVNGL
+63 VTERLMNGL

-118 TQVNRDYK
+118 TQANRDYK
-126 AKQAAARD
+126 EKQAAARD
-134 QAIYDYADLAKK
+134 KAIYEYADLAKK
-146 DKEYVTPQAI
+146 DKEYVTPLAV
-156 QNASERAKGKGFW
+156 QNASQKAKGKGFW
-169 AGLGTAVSEMAA
+169 SGLGTALTEIAA

-235 NELGNYLIQA
+235 NELGNYLIKA

-259 RTALQADELAET
+259 RTALQADDMAET

-298 PSNAVRTV
+298 PSNAIRTV
-306 RDAAGILKASGLQG
+306 RDAAGILKASGLHG

-327 PEAFGMARAAT
+327 PEAFGMARSAT

-387 VIGELTSAPVEV
+387 AIGELTSAPVEV

-487 ETAAQNKSDIAIP
+487 ETAAQNKSDVAIP
-500 VSDVVQLAAQDEAAA
+500 VSDVVKLAATDEAAA

-568 EVDAIRKQLID
+568 EVAAIRKQLID

-616 NLRIRRQQSKNPGLQ
+616 NLRIRRQQS
-631 QFIGAKGNARMGDDA
+631 
-646 AAERMSIAESMEDH
+646 
-660 GATPEEIYRKTGWE
+660 
-674 RGADGKWR
+674 
-682 REIPD
+682 
-687 LTLKP
+687 
-692 DVEKMLAIDL
+692 
-702 KSWGRAGQV
+702 
-711 GELTEP
+711 
-717 LYGMIEAPELFKAH
+717 
-731 PELENVIVTF
+731 
-741 GHADPSVRGAFNG
+741 
-754 RDIWINADFIEKGD
+754 
-768 FEGLQSTLSH
+768 
-778 ELQHYI
+778 
-784 QDTEK
+784 
-789 FASGGSPSGMPGK
+789 
-802 GDVLFEDTR
+802 
-811 RLAKYR
+811 
-817 ENETYKRYE
+817 
-826 ALSRSIQGR
+826 
-835 IISGG
+835 
-840 PDFLKTPLY
+840 
-849 DALTAQQKE
+849 
-858 MEKSPEVDRVRK
+858 
-870 ERDRLRKKWGRSPN
+870 
-884 VDYAILNTPDAT
+884 
-896 EPVWDMLNMEDPE
+896 
-909 FRFQE
+909 
-914 YRRMAGEVESRNVQK
+914 
-929 RRTMSPEERAQ
+929 Q
-940 TPISA
+940 TP
-945 TEDVPRED
+945 
-953 QRVAFQ
+953 AFQ
-959 QQLSTAMPSEASV
+959 QQLSTAMPSEAAV

-986 ADLSE
+986 ADFAE

-1009 PGVKGAVGRVRNVG
+1009 PGVKGAVGRVRNAG

-1029 IDFLADNLV
+1029 IDFMADNLV
-1038 WLYDKMPAA
+1038 WLYDKVPAA
-1047 ERDRAKM
+1047 ERERAKL

-1105 GARREKPTL
+1105 SARREKPSA
-1114 EMQTTLKTLCE
+1114 EMQTALKTLCE

-1139 LEELIEANQ
+1139 LEELIQADQ

-1161 VTNPSAYNVLTP
+1161 VTNPSTYNVLTP

-1204 LSVIVDGSV
+1204 ISVIVDGSV
-1213 DNVYD
+1213 DNIYD
-1218 KIGTQFKV
+1218 KIGTQFKA

-1234 DPNNAKAA
+1234 DPSNAKAA

-1262 PVQDNFGAI
+1262 PVQDNFGAV

-1289 RRAAERVGISPREMQ
+1289 RRAAERVGLSPREIQ

-1334 DAGKITVDEARQ
+1334 DAGKISADEARQ
-1346 KILDA
+1346 KIFDA

-1417 KLAVTQEI
+1417 KLAVTREI
-1425 VPWVLERV
+1425 VPWLLERV
-1433 AEQTQTHIGE
+1433 AEQTHTHIGE

-1467 DYVKVARLLASYLR
+1467 DYVKVGRLLASYLR
-1481 QDSVMAI
+1481 QASVMAI
-1488 SQTNGEGM
+1488 SQANGEGM
-1496 FSSKVIRIQLPD
+1496 FTSKVIRIQLPD

-1546 LSVDAENIEAI
+1546 LSVGAENIEAI
-1557 KAGLNSIVEGYGDQM
+1557 KAGLNSIVEGNGDQM

-1620 TDQRLAE
+1620 TDKRLAQ

-1640 NQAAAYQEGV
+1640 GQSGV
-1650 GGDRTMGGYS
+1650 YTAGT
-1660 AERGNG
+1660 G
-1666 GVRTSGEGQAA
+1666 GVRPVDERSAEG
-1677 AGGTGVAG
+1677 GV
-1685 ETAGGMGREP
+1685 R
-1695 GTRAD
+1695 GTRSP
-1700 GGGIHSGEQPDMRGG
+1700 GESGQRFEGGIVRESDVPTTAEYGE
-1715 LPLRAGGLSDKEAA
+1715 
-1729 YQTDK
+1729 
-1734 HYGKPRKGSSS
+1734 KGRPNAVR
-1745 VLAFHF
+1745 VLGIHMSAVNRPSLN
-1751 SREPRTTL
+1751 SRY
-1759 DSSFYGTGFQ
+1759 YGTGLKGQ
-1769 GAEADRLSDPK
+1769 ELKRLTKTGPLSDVYS
-1780 NEDIRHRI
+1780 RI
-1788 YFYTDADAGVIP
+1788 YFYLDTGKGIIP
-1800 ESEVG
+1800 EEGVG
-1805 QYVHTVNLDNVY
+1805 REAHSIWLNNIYDLD
-1817 NVIEDPL
+1817 EDPL
-1824 GIVAKAE
+1824 GLLAKGRKESSNDDWAFTWTE
-1831 AEGTNYE
+1831 HFIKA
-1838 RDIMKAGFDGYY
+1838 AGFDGYIVHHFGRGGAVCLLGDQHDNV
-1850 RPYVES
+1850 RPQY
-1856 WGQGGVVLVGDHK
+1856 QGRVQALNAAAVTSAHGRQI
-1869 VEVEPKGIWRRTP
+1869 ER
-1882 QTKLYNSIRLKKV
+1882 KLDPYKV
-1895 PLDGAQLTEDQK
+1895 PGKIMIQLQKLAQDPSNGIKHNFPYITWTEADD
-1907 AALKKMADKYGYRRV
+1907 ALVHEVFPDADNA
-1922 RVYDEHVDY
+1922 
-1931 DESLAREIDP
+1931 LAT
-1941 ILGKRLTVFASAY
+1941 GF
-1954 TAFNQSSENA
+1954 FQSSENA

-1976 DNFGMTDNI
+1976 DNFGTTDNI

-2018 HADVAEVMESSGA
+2018 HADVAEVMDTSGV
-2031 QAMYDFMGRTGAMR
+2031 QAMYDFMARTGAMR
-2045 IDSVNGVASI
+2045 IDSAHGVASI

-2064 EVLGRSSEG
+2064 GIFENSSKG

-2133 RFTLDHIGAGAGTRQ
+2133 RFTLDHIGAGAGTQQ

-2163 SYRDALSGGGE
+2163 SYRDALAGGGE
-2174 YTVNGKSVSRN
+2174 YTVNGKPVSRN
-2185 LESTDME
+2185 LESADME

-2233 LVDKAASSKLWD
+2233 QVDKATSSKLRN

-2251 RRPKDYS
+2251 QQPKDYS
-2258 FEYTPST
+2258 IEYTPST
-2265 EGRVYRTDIPD
+2265 EGRVYRTEIPD

-2284 AAMADQPVIVR
+2284 AAMVDQPVVVR

-2305 IAEGMDDQDKGT
+2305 VAEGMDDLDKGT

-2331 IGKDSAEGRDIYSW
+2331 IGKDSTEGRDVYSW
-2345 LTAYAGG
+2345 LMAYAGG
-2352 SKEASELLNLYGIK
+2352 SKEASELLNLYGVK

-2414 SGEGGVMTLMES
+2414 PGEGGVMTLMES

-2462 DGEKAFLTNLGGF
+2462 DGERAFLTNLGGF

-2495 VAAAVRTW
+2495 VAAAVRAW
-2503 AEMSINDQ
+2503 AAMPINDQ

-2562 PDVRKLYDLM
+2562 PEVRKLYDLM

-2587 MRALFDGETGKRLG
+2587 MRALFDGEIGKRLG
-2601 MTDEEMAAYNALNEE
+2601 MTDEELAAYNALNEE

-2624 VAKAVHGVLRIY
+2624 IAKAVHGVLRIY

-2667 YRALSL
+2667 FRALSL

-2679 NEDGTTSRMT
+2679 SEDGTTSRMT
-2689 IELKTLGRC
+2689 IELKTLSRC

-2763 IESGM
+2763 IEGGM

-2802 GKRQLMLSAAREYA
+2802 GKRQLMVSAAREYA

-2850 GDFGACLEAKRGQV
+2850 ADFGACLEAKRGQV
-2864 LNHEMARAALEA
+2864 LNHEMARAALET

-3144 TDDALQ
+3144 TDEALQ

-3191 WIDYQPFMVKTSE
+3191 WIDYQPFMVKTAE

-3253 TKSRVQGDVHM
+3253 TKSRAQGDVHM

-3386 FISDPAGLHRA
+3386 FISDPVGLHRA

-3441 QNIVDSIT
+3441 QNIVDSIA

-3531 FMGAVMPVLEALF
+3531 FMGAVMPVLESLF

-3567 KPLGDVVEYHLGLF
+3567 KPLGAVVEYHLGLF

>member
-1 MTDYAKI
+1 MNYVKEFEQARTARAA
-8 LSDMEAEDD
+8 SD
-17 GLRASEAVT
+17 AVT
-26 PAGQMPTMRFT
+26 PVGELPTADFT

-52 QGETPTWEQMS
+52 QGEVPTWEQMS
-63 ITERLVNGL
+63 ITERLMNGL

-81 SRAATAAYEAEQA
+81 SRAATAAYEAGQA

-118 TQVNRDYK
+118 TQANRDYK
-126 AKQAAARD
+126 EKQAAARD
-134 QAIYDYADLAKK
+134 KAIYEYADYAKK
-146 DKEYVTPQAI
+146 DKEYVTPLAV
-156 QNASERAKGKGFW
+156 QNASQKAKGKGFW
-169 AGLGTAVSEMAA
+169 SGLGTALTEMAA

-235 NELGNYLIQA
+235 NELGNYLIKA

-259 RTALQADELAET
+259 RTALQADDMAET

-298 PSNAVRTV
+298 PSNAIRTV
-306 RDAAGILKASGLQG
+306 RDAAGILKASGLHG

-327 PEAFGMARAAT
+327 PEAFGMARSAT
-338 PTSRGGM
+338 PTSRRGM

-387 VIGELTSAPVEV
+387 AIGELTSAPVEV

-500 VSDVVQLAAQDEAAA
+500 VSDVVKLAATDEAAA
-515 NSLLYES
+515 NTLLYES

-616 NLRIRRQQSKNPGLQ
+616 NLRIRRQQS
-631 QFIGAKGNARMGDDA
+631 
-646 AAERMSIAESMEDH
+646 
-660 GATPEEIYRKTGWE
+660 
-674 RGADGKWR
+674 
-682 REIPD
+682 
-687 LTLKP
+687 
-692 DVEKMLAIDL
+692 
-702 KSWGRAGQV
+702 
-711 GELTEP
+711 
-717 LYGMIEAPELFKAH
+717 
-731 PELENVIVTF
+731 
-741 GHADPSVRGAFNG
+741 
-754 RDIWINADFIEKGD
+754 
-768 FEGLQSTLSH
+768 
-778 ELQHYI
+778 
-784 QDTEK
+784 
-789 FASGGSPSGMPGK
+789 
-802 GDVLFEDTR
+802 
-811 RLAKYR
+811 
-817 ENETYKRYE
+817 
-826 ALSRSIQGR
+826 
-835 IISGG
+835 
-840 PDFLKTPLY
+840 
-849 DALTAQQKE
+849 
-858 MEKSPEVDRVRK
+858 
-870 ERDRLRKKWGRSPN
+870 
-884 VDYAILNTPDAT
+884 
-896 EPVWDMLNMEDPE
+896 
-909 FRFQE
+909 
-914 YRRMAGEVESRNVQK
+914 
-929 RRTMSPEERAQ
+929 Q
-940 TPISA
+940 TP
-945 TEDVPRED
+945 
-953 QRVAFQ
+953 AFQ
-959 QQLSTAMPSEASV
+959 QQLSTAMPSEAAV

-986 ADLSE
+986 ADFAE

-1009 PGVKGAVGRVRNVG
+1009 PGVKGAVGRVRNAG

-1029 IDFLADNLV
+1029 IDFMADNLV

-1047 ERDRAKM
+1047 ERERAKL

-1105 GARREKPTL
+1105 SARREKPSA
-1114 EMQTTLKTLCE
+1114 EMQTALKTLCE

-1139 LEELIEANQ
+1139 LEELIQADQ

-1161 VTNPSAYNVLTP
+1161 VTNPSTYNVLTP

-1178 GLASVPGGQGKPAKA
+1178 GLASVPGGQEKPAKA

-1213 DNVYD
+1213 DNIYD

-1234 DPNNAKAA
+1234 DPSNAKAA

-1262 PVQDNFGAI
+1262 PVQDNFGAV

-1289 RRAAERVGISPREMQ
+1289 RRAAERVGLSPREIQ

-1334 DAGKITVDEARQ
+1334 DAGKISADEARQ
-1346 KILDA
+1346 KIFDA

-1417 KLAVTQEI
+1417 KLAVTREI
-1425 VPWVLERV
+1425 VPWLLERV
-1433 AEQTQTHIGE
+1433 AEQTHAHIGE

-1467 DYVKVARLLASYLR
+1467 DYVKVGRLLASYLR

-1521 HIDRIRDAN
+1521 HIDQIRDSN

-1546 LSVDAENIEAI
+1546 LSVGAENIEAI

-1620 TDQRLAE
+1620 TDKRLAQ

-1640 NQAAAYQEGV
+1640 RQSGRNESAYRYDQSNARADAETRNGAVGSGAEGSQKFKDGIIRVADVETAAEYGEKGRPNSV
-1650 GGDRTMGGYS
+1650 RVLGIHCS
-1660 AERGNG
+1660 SFP
-1666 GVRTSGEGQAA
+1666 RTS
-1677 AGGTGVAG
+1677 
-1685 ETAGGMGREP
+1685 
-1695 GTRAD
+1695 
-1700 GGGIHSGEQPDMRGG
+1700 
-1715 LPLRAGGLSDKEAA
+1715 LN
-1729 YQTDK
+1729 
-1734 HYGKPRKGSSS
+1734 
-1745 VLAFHF
+1745 
-1751 SREPRTTL
+1751 SRY
-1759 DSSFYGTGFQ
+1759 YGTGLKGQEAKYLTRQ
-1769 GAEADRLSDPK
+1769 GELADVYDRM
-1780 NEDIRHRI
+1780 
-1788 YFYTDADAGVIP
+1788 YFYVDTGKGVIP
-1800 ESEVG
+1800 EEGVGREVHSVWLNNI
-1805 QYVHTVNLDNVY
+1805 YDY
-1817 NVIEDPL
+1817 DADPL
-1824 GIVAKAE
+1824 GLVEKGRQRDLEGRPQGVSPTGWAGTWTEHFIKA
-1831 AEGTNYE
+1831 
-1838 RDIMKAGFDGYY
+1838 AGFDGYIVHHFGRGGAVCLLGDQHDNV
-1850 RPYVES
+1850 RPQY
-1856 WGQGGVVLVGDHK
+1856 QGRVQALNAAAVTSAHSRQI
-1869 VEVEPKGIWRRTP
+1869 ER
-1882 QTKLYNSIRLKKV
+1882 KLDPYKV
-1895 PLDGAQLTEDQK
+1895 PGKIMIQLQKLAQDPSNGIKHNFPYITWTEADD
-1907 AALKKMADKYGYRRV
+1907 ALVHEVFPDADNA
-1922 RVYDEHVDY
+1922 
-1931 DESLAREIDP
+1931 LAT
-1941 ILGKRLTVFASAY
+1941 GF
-1954 TAFNQSSENA
+1954 FQSSENA

-1976 DNFGMTDNI
+1976 DNFGTTDNI

-2018 HADVAEVMESSGA
+2018 HADVAEVMDTSGV
-2031 QAMYDFMGRTGAMR
+2031 QAMYDFMARTGAMR
-2045 IDSVNGVASI
+2045 IDSAHGVASI

-2064 EVLGRSSEG
+2064 GILENSSKG

-2092 FDSASPE
+2092 FDFASPE

-2133 RFTLDHIGAGAGTRQ
+2133 RFTLDHIGAGAGTQQ

-2163 SYRDALSGGGE
+2163 SYRDALAGGGE
-2174 YTVNGKSVSRN
+2174 YTVNGKPVSRN
-2185 LESTDME
+2185 LESADME

-2214 VKRAAETAI
+2214 VKRAAEMAI

-2233 LVDKAASSKLWD
+2233 QVDKATSSKLRN

-2251 RRPKDYS
+2251 QQPKDYS
-2258 FEYTPST
+2258 IEYTPST

-2284 AAMADQPVIVR
+2284 AAMVDQPVVVR

-2305 IAEGMDDQDKGT
+2305 VAEGMDDLDKGT

-2331 IGKDSAEGRDIYSW
+2331 IGKDSAEGRDVYSW

-2414 SGEGGVMTLMES
+2414 PGEGGVMTLMES

-2462 DGEKAFLTNLGGF
+2462 DGERAFLTNLGGF

-2495 VAAAVRTW
+2495 VAAAVRAW
-2503 AEMSINDQ
+2503 AAMPINDQ

-2562 PDVRKLYDLM
+2562 PEVRKLYDLM
-2572 FATEQQA
+2572 FATEQQT

-2667 YRALSL
+2667 FRALSL

-2689 IELKTLGRC
+2689 IELKTLSRC
-2698 GIDAETAQL
+2698 GIDAETAQM

-2715 EGRGVS
+2715 EGHGVS

-2768 NPDAFDELQSNLAAH
+2768 SPDAFDELQSNLAAH

-2802 GKRQLMLSAAREYA
+2802 GKRQLMVSAAREYA

-2837 RRCAAMAEQAMRK
+2837 RRCAAMAEQATRK

-3144 TDDALQ
+3144 TDEALQ

-3177 IAEKEKRVFGTEPE
+3177 IAEKEKRVFGMEPE
-3191 WIDYQPFMVKTSE
+3191 WIDYQPFMVKTAE

-3253 TKSRVQGDVHM
+3253 TKSRAQGDVHM

-3386 FISDPAGLHRA
+3386 FISDPVGLHRA

-3441 QNIVDSIT
+3441 QNIVDSIA

-3531 FMGAVMPVLEALF
+3531 FMGAVMPVLESLF

-3567 KPLGDVVEYHLGLF
+3567 KPLGAVVEYHLGLF
-3581 LGLREVSSTAK
+3581 LGLREVSSAAK
-3592 SLIAGEPL
+3592 SLIAGEPS

-3605 PAGTRMIANTANAMQ
+3605 PAGTRMIANAANAMQ

-3631 KVLVDIAGSLTGAPS
+3631 KVLVDIAGTWPGAPS